1 MRLAEVRSWWHGSQS
16 LPAGEAVR
24 APFLGELFDVVFIET
39 GDGLGVEPVEGGG
52 QAMLPLGGSCHGQR
66 KALL

>member
-1 MRLAEVRSWWHGSQS
+1 MRL
-16 LPAGEAVR
+16 L
-24 APFLGELFDVVFIET
+24 LDVVFIET

-66 KALL
+66 EALL